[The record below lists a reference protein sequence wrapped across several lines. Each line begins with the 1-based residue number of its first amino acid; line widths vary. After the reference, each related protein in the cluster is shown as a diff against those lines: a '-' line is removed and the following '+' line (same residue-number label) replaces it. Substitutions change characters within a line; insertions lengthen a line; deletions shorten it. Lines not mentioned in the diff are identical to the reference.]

1 MCSLKF
7 GVVMLARHTLHTLLA
22 AAIATAM
29 LALPNVAST
38 PARSVPIRMPVTPV
52 TPLTSP
58 VRGVARAPTGLKT
71 AGARSRVGTTTPEIA
86 LRRTVIRKG
95 QRIVFAGRAAVGSKV
110 RLSAVMNGPWTFI
123 GHELTV
129 GRSGRVWLSAPLPKA
144 GTHLVRADVVSPDRS
159 TRYGFGPYVVTV
171 VPRRAPMPT
180 YVQVSFADLLASP
193 NVAASVTRRP
203 RITVGG
209 APFVYEGA
217 LRGAPQSQWTVG
229 VVAKAIGC
237 IGMQLEFAIA
247 DGEGG
252 DRASMQVINPWA
264 GRGGH
269 GTVGPGAI
277 GQVATL
283 LDGGAFRI
291 KVASNGSKVYVRGM
305 LTCPRAALSR

>member
-1 MCSLKF
+1 M
-7 GVVMLARHTLHTLLA
+7 
-22 AAIATAM
+22 
-29 LALPNVAST
+29 
-38 PARSVPIRMPVTPV
+38 
-52 TPLTSP
+52 
-58 VRGVARAPTGLKT
+58 
-71 AGARSRVGTTTPEIA
+71 
-86 LRRTVIRKG
+86 
-95 QRIVFAGRAAVGSKV
+95 
-110 RLSAVMNGPWTFI
+110 
-123 GHELTV
+123 
-129 GRSGRVWLSAPLPKA
+129 
-144 GTHLVRADVVSPDRS
+144 
-159 TRYGFGPYVVTV
+159 VTV
-171 VPRRAPMPT
+171 VPRKAPMPT

-217 LRGAPQSQWTVG
+217 FRGAPQSQWIVG

-252 DRASMQVINPWA
+252 DQASMQVVNPWA

-291 KVASNGSKVYVRGM
+291 EVASNGSKVYVRGM
-305 LTCPRAALSR
+305 LTCTGAALSR